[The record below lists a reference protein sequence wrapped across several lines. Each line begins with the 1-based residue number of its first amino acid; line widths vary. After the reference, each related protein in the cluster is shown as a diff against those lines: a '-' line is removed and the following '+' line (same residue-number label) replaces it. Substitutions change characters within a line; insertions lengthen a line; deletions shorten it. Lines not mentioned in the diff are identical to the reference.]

1 MGADNEIGTIL
12 QMIAEYSNKED
23 KQTMNRWN
31 PIRDMITMR
40 EAMDRVMDDALRT
53 RQGQTSTPIAWLLP
67 IDAYVTDDA
76 IVLQSDV
83 PGLKPEELSVT
94 LEGDTLTIRGEL
106 NAANDRKYLLRERP
120 TGRFERTLTINTPI
134 DQSKVEAQF
143 ADGVLTLTLPKA
155 EAVKPRQITVKPTV
169 TGGNGRNN

>member
-1 MGADNEIGTIL
+1 
-12 QMIAEYSNKED
+12 
-23 KQTMNRWN
+23 MNRWN

-53 RQGQTSTPIAWLLP
+53 RQGQTAAQTAWLLP
-67 IDAYVTDDA
+67 VDAFVTDDA

-83 PGLKPEELSVT
+83 PELKPEELSVT
-94 LEGDTLTIRGEL
+94 LEADTLTIRGEL
-106 NAANDRKYLLRERP
+106 KATGNEHKYLLRERP

-134 DQSKVEAQF
+134 DQNKVEAQF

-155 EAVKPRQITVKPTV
+155 EAVKPRQITIKPA
-169 TGGNGRNN
+169 GNEANGRKN